1 MSGIIKFLEGITIII
16 LSIELIVYIC
26 GCCLIYIIIQPFKKP
41 SDIPPVI
48 NNVVDNTP
56 SSTPSSTLSGNYF
69 DYVPIEDKLIYFFWA
84 IVIWTFIMYTLAF
97 GRIYTRD
104 GATVFNL

>member
-16 LSIELIVYIC
+16 LSVELIVYIC

-41 SDIPPVI
+41 SDIPTVI
-48 NNVVDNTP
+48 NDVVDNTP
-56 SSTPSSTLSGNYF
+56 SNTSSGNYF
-69 DYVPIEDKLIYFFWA
+69 DYVPIEDKLIYFFWI